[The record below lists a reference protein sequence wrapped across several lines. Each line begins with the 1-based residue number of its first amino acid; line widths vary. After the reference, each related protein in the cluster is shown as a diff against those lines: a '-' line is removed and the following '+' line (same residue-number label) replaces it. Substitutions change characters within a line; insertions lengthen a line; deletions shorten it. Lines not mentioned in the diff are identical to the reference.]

1 MRRSFLLLILSSVYF
16 ILFGQQPDLPKGF
29 ADWELNAKRDFQYFS
44 SSAIQTPP
52 TSKVRAMAE
61 WEEAQA
67 LLITWTSYPSILAK
81 IVKAAQ
87 EEGTV
92 IIVCTD
98 SSEVKLSLTANQVD
112 MNKNIKYLIA
122 PYNSVWI
129 RDYGPNS
136 VYKDDVDSL
145 YLVDWIYNRPRYKD
159 DTVSTAV
166 AKFLNVPLYSTYI
179 SPYDLVN
186 TGGNFMSDGSGN
198 GFASGLV
205 TDENGKDNKFGTSNH
220 NEAEIDTIM
229 NKFMGI
235 GQYII
240 MPILPN
246 DGIHHIDMHMKL
258 LDENTLLVGQYPKG
272 LPDEPQIEA
281 NTQYIIDSINT
292 IFGKKFN
299 IIRIPMPPYSAG
311 NYPGNGF
318 NRTYTNAVFFNK
330 TVIIPSYEE
339 KYDTTAIR
347 IWQEALPGYT
357 IAPVNCNSPITAGGA
372 VHCITKEIGVAD
384 PLRIVHNPIRGEI
397 DYSPGNIYEVKAL
410 IQHISGIEEA
420 KIWFRTD
427 TISAFQ
433 SLDMTQNSDDSWVG
447 DFPAFQKG
455 TVVHYYIGA
464 TSKSGKTRFLPLPAP
479 KANYT
484 FKIKASSATT
494 DIGNHPEIGEI
505 FPNPA
510 SSITCIPLKYSY
522 GKSIELYLADSFGRR
537 IKTIY
542 TGKSARENYFVN
554 AAVLKPGLY
563 FIVLRSENDIKT
575 QKLIVK

>member
-1 MRRSFLLLILSSVYF
+1 MRRSFLILLFSVVHF
-16 ILFGQQPDLPKGF
+16 ILFGQQADLPKGF
-29 ADWELNAKRDFQYFS
+29 AEWELNSLIDFQDFNY
-44 SSAIQTPP
+44 SAIQTPP
-52 TSKVRAMAE
+52 TSKVRSMAE
-61 WEEAQA
+61 WEESQA

-92 IIVCTD
+92 IILCSD
-98 SSEVKLSLTANQVD
+98 SSEVKLSLTANEVD
-112 MNKNIKYLIA
+112 LNKNVKYLIA
-122 PYNSVWI
+122 PFNSVWI
-129 RDYGPNS
+129 RDYGPNT
-136 VYKDDVDSL
+136 VYKNDVDSL

-159 DTVSTAV
+159 DTVSTSV
-166 AKFLNVPLYSTYI
+166 AKFLKVPLYSTYT

-205 TDENGKDNKFGTSNH
+205 IDENGKDNKFGTSNH
-220 NEAEIDTIM
+220 NQAEIDTIM

-240 MPILPN
+240 MPKLPN

-258 LDENTLLVGQYPKG
+258 LDENTMLVGQYPKG
-272 LPDEPQIEA
+272 LPDESQIEA
-281 NTQYIIDSINT
+281 NIQYIIDSINT
-292 IFGKKFN
+292 IFGNKYN
-299 IIRIPMPPYSAG
+299 IIRIPMPPYTSG

-384 PLRIVHNPIRGEI
+384 PLRILHLPIRGEL
-397 DYSPGNIYEVKAL
+397 DYSGTNIKIQAK
-410 IQHISGIEEA
+410 IQHIAGIKEA
-420 KIWFRTD
+420 KIWYRTD
-427 TISAFQ
+427 TVASFQ
-433 SLDMTQNSDDSWVG
+433 EITMTNESDDNWVG
-447 DFPAFQKG
+447 DLPAFQKG
-455 TVVHYYIGA
+455 TIVHYFIGA
-464 TSKSGKTRFLPLPAP
+464 TSFSGKTRFLPLPAP

-484 FKIKASSATT
+484 FKIKGSSSTT
-494 DIGNHPEIGEI
+494 EIDNQPEIAEI

-510 SSITCIPLKYSY
+510 SSFTCIPLKYSN
-522 GKSIELYLADSFGRR
+522 GKLVDLYLTDSFGRR
-537 IKTIY
+537 IKTLY
-542 TGKSARENYFVN
+542 SGKSVKENYFFN
-554 AAVLKPGLY
+554 ASVLKSGIY
-563 FIVLRSENDIKT
+563 FIVLRSENAINT

>member
-1 MRRSFLLLILSSVYF
+1 MRRSFLILLFSVVHF
-16 ILFGQQPDLPKGF
+16 ILFGQQADLPKGF
-29 ADWELNAKRDFQYFS
+29 AEWELNSLIDFQDFNY
-44 SSAIQTPP
+44 SAIQTPP
-52 TSKVRAMAE
+52 TSKVRPMAE
-61 WEEAQA
+61 WEESQA

-92 IIVCTD
+92 IIVCSD
-98 SSEVKLSLTANQVD
+98 SSEVKLSLTANEVD
-112 MNKNIKYLIA
+112 LNKNIKYLIA
-122 PYNSVWI
+122 PFNSVWI
-129 RDYGPNS
+129 RDYGPNT
-136 VYKDDVDSL
+136 VYKNDVDSL

-159 DTVSTAV
+159 DTVSTSV
-166 AKFLNVPLYSTYI
+166 AKFLKVPLYSTYT

-205 TDENGKDNKFGTSNH
+205 IDENGKDNKFGTSNH

-240 MPILPN
+240 MPKLPN

-258 LDENTLLVGQYPKG
+258 LDENTMLVGQYPKG

-281 NTQYIIDSINT
+281 NIQYIIDSINT
-292 IFGKKFN
+292 IFGNKYN
-299 IIRIPMPPYSAG
+299 IIRIPMPPYTSG

-384 PLRIVHNPIRGEI
+384 PLRIVHLPIRGEL
-397 DYSPGNIYEVKAL
+397 DYSGTNIKIQAK
-410 IQHISGIEEA
+410 IQHIAGIKEA
-420 KIWFRTD
+420 KIWYRTD
-427 TISAFQ
+427 TVASFQ
-433 SLDMTQNSDDSWVG
+433 EIIMTNESDDNWVG
-447 DFPAFQKG
+447 DLPAFQKG
-455 TVVHYYIGA
+455 TIVHYFIGA
-464 TSKSGKTRFLPLPAP
+464 TSFTGKTRFLPLPAP

-484 FKIKASSATT
+484 FKIKGSSSTT
-494 DIGNHPEIGEI
+494 EIDNQPEIAEI

-510 SSITCIPLKYSY
+510 SSITCIPLKYSN
-522 GKSIELYLADSFGRR
+522 GKIVELYLTDSFGRR
-537 IKTIY
+537 IITIY
-542 TGKSARENYFVN
+542 SGKSVKENYFIN
-554 AAVLKPGLY
+554 ASVLKSGIY
-563 FIVLRSENDIKT
+563 FIVLRSENAINT

>member
-1 MRRSFLLLILSSVYF
+1 MRRSFLILLFSVVHF

-29 ADWELNAKRDFQYFS
+29 ADWELNSKRVFQDFS

-52 TSKVRAMAE
+52 TSKVRSMAE

-67 LLITWTSYPSILAK
+67 LLITWSSYPSILAK

-92 IIVCTD
+92 IIVCSD
-98 SSEVKLSLTANQVD
+98 SSEVKLSLTANEVD
-112 MNKNIKYLIA
+112 LNKNIKYLIA
-122 PYNSVWI
+122 PFNSVWI
-129 RDYGPNS
+129 RDYGPNT
-136 VYKDDVDSL
+136 VYKNDVDSL

-159 DTVSTAV
+159 DTVSTSV
-166 AKFLNVPLYSTYI
+166 AKFLKVPLYSTYT

-205 TDENGKDNKFGTSNH
+205 IDENGKDNKFGTSNH

-240 MPILPN
+240 MPKLPN

-258 LDENTLLVGQYPKG
+258 LDENTMLVGQYPKG

-281 NTQYIIDSINT
+281 NIQYIIDSINT
-292 IFGKKFN
+292 IFGNKYN
-299 IIRIPMPPYSAG
+299 IIRIPMPPYTSG

-384 PLRIVHNPIRGEI
+384 PLRIVHFPIRGEL
-397 DYSPGNIYEVKAL
+397 DYSGTNIKIQAK
-410 IQHISGIEEA
+410 IQHIAGIKEA
-420 KIWFRTD
+420 KIWYRTD
-427 TISAFQ
+427 TVTSFQ
-433 SLDMTQNSDDSWVG
+433 EIIMTNEFDDNWVG
-447 DFPAFQKG
+447 NLPAFQKG
-455 TVVHYYIGA
+455 TIVYYFIGA
-464 TSKSGKTRFLPLPAP
+464 TSFSGKTRFLPLPAP

-484 FKIKASSATT
+484 FKIKGSSSTT
-494 DIGNHPEIGEI
+494 EIDNQPEIAEI

-510 SSITCIPLKYSY
+510 SSITCIPLKYSN
-522 GKSIELYLADSFGRR
+522 GKLVDLYLTDSFGRR
-537 IKTIY
+537 IKTLY
-542 TGKSARENYFVN
+542 SGKSVKENYFFN
-554 AAVLKPGLY
+554 ASVLKSGIY
-563 FIVLRSENDIKT
+563 FIVLRSKNAINT

>member
-1 MRRSFLLLILSSVYF
+1 MRRSFLILLFSVIHF
-16 ILFGQQPDLPKGF
+16 ILFGQQADLPKGF
-29 ADWELNAKRDFQYFS
+29 AEWELNSLIDIQDFNY
-44 SSAIQTPP
+44 SAIQTPP
-52 TSKVRAMAE
+52 TSKVRTMAE
-61 WEEAQA
+61 WEESQA

-92 IIVCTD
+92 IILCSD
-98 SSEVKLSLTANQVD
+98 SSEVKLSLTANEVD
-112 MNKNIKYLIA
+112 LNKNVKYLIA
-122 PYNSVWI
+122 PFNSVWI
-129 RDYGPNS
+129 RDYGPNT
-136 VYKDDVDSL
+136 VYKNDVDSL

-159 DTVSTAV
+159 DTVSTSV
-166 AKFLNVPLYSTYI
+166 AKFLKVPLYSTYT

-205 TDENGKDNKFGTSNH
+205 IDENGKDNKFGTSNH

-240 MPILPN
+240 MPKLPN

-258 LDENTLLVGQYPKG
+258 LDENTMLVGQYPKG

-281 NTQYIIDSINT
+281 NIQYIIDSINT
-292 IFGKKFN
+292 IFGNKYN
-299 IIRIPMPPYSAG
+299 ILRIPMPPYTSG
-311 NYPGNGF
+311 NYPGNGL

-384 PLRIVHNPIRGEI
+384 PLRIVHLPIRGEL
-397 DYSPGNIYEVKAL
+397 DYSGTNIKIQAK
-410 IQHISGIEEA
+410 IQHIAGIKEA
-420 KIWFRTD
+420 KIWYRTD
-427 TISAFQ
+427 TVASFQ
-433 SLDMTQNSDDSWVG
+433 EIIMTNESDDNWVG
-447 DFPAFQKG
+447 DLPAFQKG
-455 TVVHYYIGA
+455 TIVHYFISA
-464 TSKSGKTRFLPLPAP
+464 TSFSGKTRFLPLPAP

-484 FKIKASSATT
+484 FKIKGSSSTT
-494 DIGNHPEIGEI
+494 EIDNQPEIAEI

-510 SSITCIPLKYSY
+510 SSITCIPLKYSN
-522 GKSIELYLADSFGRR
+522 GKIVELYLTDSFGRR
-537 IKTIY
+537 IITIY
-542 TGKSARENYFVN
+542 SGKSVKENYFIN
-554 AAVLKPGLY
+554 ASVLKSGIY
-563 FIVLRSENDIKT
+563 FIVLRSENAINT

>member
-1 MRRSFLLLILSSVYF
+1 MIKSFLILIFSAVYF
-16 ILFGQQPDLPKGF
+16 ILCGQQIDLPIGF
-29 ADWELNAKRDFQYFS
+29 AEWELNSKRDFQAFS
-44 SSAIQTPP
+44 SSSIQNPP
-52 TSKVRAMAE
+52 ISEVRSMAE

-92 IIVCTD
+92 IIVCSD
-98 SSEVKLSLTANQVD
+98 SSDVKTSLTANQVD
-112 MNKNIKYLIA
+112 IDNNIKYLIA
-122 PYNSVWI
+122 PFNSVWI
-129 RDYGPNS
+129 RDYGPNT
-136 VYKDDVDSL
+136 VYKNDVDSL

-159 DTVSTAV
+159 DTVSTSV
-166 AKFLNVPLYSTYI
+166 AKFLNVPLYSTYT

-205 TDENGKDNKFGTSNH
+205 IDENGKDNKFGTSDH

-240 MPILPN
+240 MPKLPN

-281 NTQYIIDSINT
+281 NIQYIIDSINT
-292 IFGKKFN
+292 IFGSKFN

-384 PLRIVHNPIRGEI
+384 PLRIVHNPFRGEL
-397 DYSPGNIYEVKAL
+397 DYSSANKLLVKAL
-410 IQHISGIEEA
+410 IQHISGINEA
-420 KIWFRTD
+420 KIWYRSD

-433 SLDMTQNSDDSWVG
+433 SIDMKQNSDDSWVG
-447 DFPAFQKG
+447 ELPAFQKG
-455 TVVHYYIGA
+455 TEVHYYIEA
-464 TSKSGKTRFLPLPAP
+464 TSNSGKTRYLPMPAP

-484 FKIKASSATT
+484 FRIKGSSSNTELVT
-494 DIGNHPEIGEI
+494 NPEISEI
-505 FPNPA
+505 YPNPA
-510 SSITCIPLKYSY
+510 SAITCIPLKYSFD
-522 GKSIELYLADSFGRR
+522 KPVELYLADSFGRR
-537 IKTIY
+537 LKTIFK
-542 TGKSARENYFVN
+542 GKSARENYFID
-554 AAVLKPGLY
+554 AADLNPGVY
-563 FIVLRSENDIKT
+563 FIVLRSINGIQT
-575 QKLIVK
+575 QKLIVR

>member
-1 MRRSFLLLILSSVYF
+1 MRRSFLILLFSVVHF
-16 ILFGQQPDLPKGF
+16 ILFGQQADLPKGF
-29 ADWELNAKRDFQYFS
+29 AEWELNSLIDFQDFNY
-44 SSAIQTPP
+44 SAIQTPP
-52 TSKVRAMAE
+52 TSKVRSMAE
-61 WEEAQA
+61 WEESQA

-87 EEGTV
+87 EEGIV
-92 IIVCTD
+92 IIVCSD
-98 SSEVKLSLTANQVD
+98 SSEVKLSLTANEVD
-112 MNKNIKYLIA
+112 LNKNIKYLIA
-122 PYNSVWI
+122 PFNSVWI
-129 RDYGPNS
+129 RDYGPNT
-136 VYKDDVDSL
+136 VYKNDVDSL

-159 DTVSTAV
+159 DTVSTSV
-166 AKFLNVPLYSTYI
+166 AKFLKVPLYSTYT

-186 TGGNFMSDGSGN
+186 SGGNFMSDGSGN

-205 TDENGKDNKFGTSNH
+205 IDENGKDNKFGTSNH

-240 MPILPN
+240 MPKLPN

-258 LDENTLLVGQYPKG
+258 LDENTMLVGQYPKG

-281 NTQYIIDSINT
+281 NIQYIIDSINT
-292 IFGKKFN
+292 IFGNKYN
-299 IIRIPMPPYSAG
+299 IIRIPMPPYTSG

-384 PLRIVHNPIRGEI
+384 PLRILHLPIRGEL
-397 DYSPGNIYEVKAL
+397 DYSGTNIKIQAK
-410 IQHISGIEEA
+410 IQHIAGIKEA
-420 KIWFRTD
+420 KIWYRTD
-427 TISAFQ
+427 TVTSFQ
-433 SLDMTQNSDDSWVG
+433 EIIMTNEFDDNWVG
-447 DFPAFQKG
+447 NLPAFQKG
-455 TVVHYYIGA
+455 TIVYYFIGA
-464 TSKSGKTRFLPLPAP
+464 TSFSGKTRFLPLPAP

-484 FKIKASSATT
+484 FKIKGSSSTT
-494 DIGNHPEIGEI
+494 EIDNQPEIAEI

-510 SSITCIPLKYSY
+510 SSITCIPLKYSN
-522 GKSIELYLADSFGRR
+522 GKIVELYLTDSFGRR

-542 TGKSARENYFVN
+542 SGKSVKENYFFN
-554 AAVLKPGLY
+554 ASVLKSGIY
-563 FIVLRSENDIKT
+563 FIVLRSENAINT